1 MQITAQMHFEKALR
15 QLRERGVEVGDLTP
29 GEVFALCEACRRCA
43 SPFSDVD
50 AELAERPVFVCRG
63 VWLWPLTAGAQVWLS
78 EYAAK
83 WWRRESLRW
92 RWAQVYALRHARER
106 DAFVGLTDRWRAEAA
121 VLRCALTL
129 PVHGEELTAAMA
141 RAYGIDPHA
150 LRSGRASR
158 PRRAAARRDAS
169 PHPAPGAR
177 HDFASLVA
185 RLEVESGI
193 PRETWLWGRSLGYM
207 LKAYYEL
214 HAFAAAYARDGQ
226 ARERMR
232 DELDEAM
239 GELAK
244 VRAAIVRRVLG
255 SKESEAERKKA
266 DGGGDDAEADREV
279 AEGEA
284 AGGGGVLDEQPAGHP
299 DEEGV
304 VGGGGPADGAVVH
317 DGGDYSTSR
326 E

>member
-1 MQITAQMHFEKALR
+1 MAITAQMHFAKALQ
-15 QLRERGVEVGDLTP
+15 QLRERGVEAGALTP
-29 GEVFALCEACRRCA
+29 AELFELCEACRRCA

-63 VWLWPLTAGAQVWLS
+63 VWLWPLTAGAQVWLC
-78 EYAAK
+78 ECAAK

-141 RAYGIDPHA
+141 RAYGIDM
-150 LRSGRASR
+150 R
-158 PRRAAARRDAS
+158 AARRPRTPKDG
-169 PHPAPGAR
+169 GAR

-185 RLEVESGI
+185 RLEAESGI
-193 PRETWLWGRSLGYM
+193 PRDTWLWGRSLGYM
-207 LKAYYEL
+207 IKAYHEL

-239 GELAK
+239 SALAQ
-244 VRAAIVRRVLG
+244 VRAAIVRRVEG
-255 SKESEAERKKA
+255 SDGRE
-266 DGGGDDAEADREV
+266 DGGEDGDGSGGDAEADGEV
-279 AEGEA
+279 AEGERDGIA
-284 AGGGGVLDEQPAGHP
+284 ACGTGGGVVDEQPAGHSQ
-299 DEEGV
+299 EEGV
-304 VGGGGPADGAVVH
+304 VGVGGSGGGAVVH
-317 DGGDYSTSR
+317 DGADYSKSG